1 MNSPGSGRRAKR
13 CAAAEGNIML
23 STSLFDYALPEE
35 LIAQYPTERRDGS
48 RMMVLDRRSGAFKI
62 LPFPAI
68 RDYLEAGDALIYNDT
83 RVLRGRMYAR
93 RDGDPAGAKF
103 ELLLVEALDP
113 ERRRWNVLLR
123 PGRRV
128 RCGTRAVLLDHS
140 GELNADG
147 DSFTVEGRNSD
158 GSFRVEFSSAD
169 SDRLQMRYGHIPLP
183 PYISRGD
190 ETADSERY
198 QTVYAEKAGA
208 VAAPTAGLHFT
219 PEILSDIAAKGV
231 REAAV
236 TLHVGPGTFKP
247 VSVENAEEHQMHSEE
262 YFLTPAT
269 AELVNATHRAGKR
282 VLAVGTTTVRVL
294 ESCATEDGTVVSGHG
309 KTEIFLYPPRKIRAV
324 DMLLTNFHLPK
335 STLLMLVSCFCD
347 REKVLAAYAAAIEA
361 KMRFYSYGD
370 CMLLI

>member
-1 MNSPGSGRRAKR
+1 MNLPGSGRPARR
-13 CAAAEGNIML
+13 CGAAEGRIML
-23 STSLFDYALPEE
+23 STSLFDYTLPEE
-35 LIAQYPTERRDGS
+35 LIAQYPAARRDGS
-48 RMMVLDRRSGAFKI
+48 RMMVLDRRSGAFEI

-83 RVLRGRMYAR
+83 RVLRGRMFAR

-123 PGRRV
+123 PGRRA

-140 GELNADG
+140 GELNVDG
-147 DSFTVEGRNSD
+147 DGFTVEGRNED

-219 PEILSDIAAKGV
+219 PEILAGIAAKGV

-247 VSVENAEEHQMHSEE
+247 VSVENAEEHRMHSEE

-294 ESCATEDGTVVSGHG
+294 ESCAAEDGTVSPGHG
-309 KTEIFLYPPRKIRAV
+309 KTEIFLHPPRKIRAV

-370 CMLLI
+370 CMLLV